1 LNEPRRREEREGREE
16 KRKILRMANKSE
28 EMQDWYREYIATY
41 SYEQRK
47 NWYSEIAGFYNKTR
61 PRYPQQLINRVV
73 ELAEL
78 PSNAHI
84 AMLCLEPS
92 QPACHLARQNCANY
106 PSVEIKNQTLEEW
119 ELEAD
124 KFNAVL
130 AATSFH
136 WVSPEIGYQ
145 KTAAALKDKGSL
157 ILLWNAGVLP
167 EDEVY
172 QVLHEVY
179 QNQAPSLAEYHAK
192 ERVNQAESIKELGQN
207 VIDSGL
213 YDNLIYEQLVSQ
225 ITYSIEDYLA
235 LLQTYSKY
243 IALDDEKRTSLL
255 ANLREALEKNCGNN
269 IKNSYL
275 SAFHLAK
282 KL

>member
-1 LNEPRRREEREGREE
+1 
-16 KRKILRMANKSE
+16 MANKSE
-28 EMQDWYREYIATY
+28 ETQDWYSEYTTTY

-78 PSNAHI
+78 PSNANI
-84 AMLCLEPS
+84 LEIGCGPGIATVPFAELGFAMLCLEPS
-92 QPACHLARQNCANY
+92 QPACQLAQQNCATY
-106 PSVEIKNQTLEEW
+106 PFVEIKNQTLEEW
-119 ELEAD
+119 ELETD

-136 WVSPEIGYQ
+136 WVSPEIRYQ

-172 QVLHEVY
+172 RVLNEVC
-179 QNQAPSLAEYHAK
+179 QTQAPSLAVYHAK
-192 ERVNQAESIKELGQN
+192 ERVNQAESIKEIGQN
-207 VIDSGL
+207 IIDSGL
-213 YDNLIYEQLVSQ
+213 YEDLIYEQLVCE
-225 ITYSIEDYLA
+225 ITYSIEDYLN
-235 LLQTYSKY
+235 LLQTYSEY
-243 IALDDEKRTSLL
+243 IALDEQKRKSLL
-255 ANLREALEKNCGNN
+255 TNLGEALAKNCVN
-269 IKNSYL
+269 IIKASYI
-275 SAFHLAK
+275 SAFHIAK

>member
-1 LNEPRRREEREGREE
+1 MVKESE
-16 KRKILRMANKSE
+16 KNHN
-28 EMQDWYREYIATY
+28 WFNEYIATY

-47 NWYSEIAGFYNKTR
+47 NWYSEIASFYNKTR
-61 PRYPQQLINRVV
+61 PRYPQQLINRVI

-78 PSNAHI
+78 PSNANI
-84 AMLCLEPS
+84 LEIGCGPGIATVPFAELGFAMLCLEPS
-92 QPACHLARQNCANY
+92 QPACQLALQNCATY

-119 ELEAD
+119 ELESD

-136 WVSPEIGYQ
+136 WVSPDIRYH

-167 EDEVY
+167 QDEVY
-172 QVLHEVY
+172 QVLDEVY

-192 ERVNQAESIKELGQN
+192 ERANQAETLKEIGQDI
-207 VIDSGL
+207 IDSGL
-213 YDNLIYEQLVSQ
+213 YEDLIYEQLVCQ

-243 IALDDEKRTSLL
+243 IALNDKKRTSLL
-255 ANLREALEKNCGNN
+255 VNLREALQKNCGNN
-269 IKNSYL
+269 IKTSYL

>member
-1 LNEPRRREEREGREE
+1 
-16 KRKILRMANKSE
+16 MANKSE
-28 EMQDWYREYIATY
+28 ETQDWYRKYIATY

-78 PSNAHI
+78 PSNANI
-84 AMLCLEPS
+84 LEIGCGPGIATVAFAELGFAMLCLEPS
-92 QPACHLARQNCANY
+92 QPACQLARQNCATY
-106 PSVEIKNQTLEEW
+106 PYVEIKNQTLEEW

-136 WVSPEIGYQ
+136 WVSPEIRYQ

-172 QVLHEVY
+172 QVLDEVY

-192 ERVNQAESIKELGQN
+192 ERANQAESFKDIGQN

-225 ITYSIEDYLA
+225 ISYSVEDYLA

-269 IKNSYL
+269 IKTSYI

>member
-1 LNEPRRREEREGREE
+1 MVKASE
-16 KRKILRMANKSE
+16 KNQE
-28 EMQDWYREYIATY
+28 WYSEYIASYT
-41 SYEQRK
+41 YEQRK
-47 NWYSEIAGFYNKTR
+47 EWYSEIADAYKKTR
-61 PRYPQQLINRVV
+61 PRYPQELINRVV

-78 PSNAHI
+78 PSNANI
-84 AMLCLEPS
+84 LEIGCGPGIATVPFAEFGFAMLCLEPS
-92 QPACHLARQNCANY
+92 QPACQLARQNCATY

-136 WVSPEIGYQ
+136 WVSPEIRYQ

-167 EDEVY
+167 QDEIY
-172 QVLHEVY
+172 RVLHQVY

-192 ERVNQAESIKELGQN
+192 ERANQAESIKEIGQN

-213 YDNLIYEQLVSQ
+213 YDDLIYEQLVSQ

-235 LLQTYSKY
+235 LLKTYSVY
-243 IALDDEKRTSLL
+243 IALDDEKRNYLL
-255 ANLREALEKNCGNN
+255 ASLREALEKNCGNN
-269 IKNSYL
+269 IKASYL
-275 SAFHLAK
+275 SAFHIAQK
-282 KL
+282 I